1 MGKVA
6 VVGVVGRTN
15 AGKSTLVNR
24 LVGEKVSIVSPV
36 EQTTRNTVRGIVS
49 DPRGQLVLLD
59 TPGLHKAVGTL
70 GKLLNRMARRSA
82 AGTDITC
89 VVFDAAQEPQLEDIG
104 WMQRIAREKPE
115 KVVFVLNKADRA
127 PFFETMYREAW
138 DEAQKESKSEV
149 VVKEK
154 SESEVVVGQRNV
166 KSSIVRLPTTTT
178 PKWVKCIATTEGG
191 AKAVM
196 DALFDFAEEGEPL
209 FDDDIVT
216 DYPRKLAIADT
227 IREKYLAKM
236 HQEVPHEMGILVK
249 KIRETK
255 SGVVVKKKSEPE
267 GVVGQRNVKNSIVRL
282 PTTTTAA
289 PVWEVD
295 VEVLVNRASQK
306 PIVIG
311 KGAET
316 VKYVRKCAERELSDV
331 FGVKVTLEIWVRV
344 EPNWMK
350 NERLLAEM
358 GYLGELV

>member
-36 EQTTRNTVRGIVS
+36 EQTTRNTVRGIVA

-104 WMQRIAREKPE
+104 WMQRIAKEKPE

-138 DEAQKESKSEV
+138 EDARRKTEDGGEDIRRETLDEESSV
-149 VVKEK
+149 
-154 SESEVVVGQRNV
+154 SCL
-166 KSSIVRLPTTTT
+166 KSSSLV
-178 PKWVKCIATTEGG
+178 WVKCIATTEGG
-191 AKAVM
+191 AKAVL
-196 DALFDFAEEGEPL
+196 DALFDFAEEGEKL

-216 DYPRKLAIADT
+216 DYPRKLAIADS

-249 KIRETK
+249 KIKEK
-255 SGVVVKKKSEPE
+255 SN
-267 GVVGQRNVKNSIVRL
+267 R
-282 PTTTTAA
+282 
-289 PVWEVD
+289 VWEVD

-331 FGVKVTLEIWVRV
+331 FGVKVEMEIWVRV

>member
-1 MGKVA
+1 MSKVA

-36 EQTTRNTVRGIVS
+36 EQTTRNTVRGIVA

-104 WMQRIAREKPE
+104 WMQRIAKEKPE

-138 DEAQKESKSEV
+138 EDARRKTEDEKDIRQETLDEESSV
-149 VVKEK
+149 
-154 SESEVVVGQRNV
+154 SGQ
-166 KSSIVRLPTTTT
+166 KSSAPV
-178 PKWVKCIATTEGG
+178 WVKCIATTEGG
-191 AKAVM
+191 AKAVL
-196 DALFDFAEEGEPL
+196 DALFDFAEEGEKL

-249 KIRETK
+249 RIKEKKGSGIRDQG
-255 SGVVVKKKSEPE
+255 SGE
-267 GVVGQRNVKNSIVRL
+267 RD
-282 PTTTTAA
+282 
-289 PVWEVD
+289 VWEVD

-311 KGAET
+311 RGAET

-331 FGVKVTLEIWVRV
+331 FGVKVEMEIWVRV

>member
-36 EQTTRNTVRGIVS
+36 EQTTRNTVRGIVA

-104 WMQRIAREKPE
+104 WMQRIAKEKPE

-138 DEAQKESKSEV
+138 EDARRKTEDGGEDIRRETLDEESSV
-149 VVKEK
+149 
-154 SESEVVVGQRNV
+154 SCL
-166 KSSIVRLPTTTT
+166 KSSSPV
-178 PKWVKCIATTEGG
+178 WVKCIATTEGG
-191 AKAVM
+191 AKAVL
-196 DALFDFAEEGEPL
+196 DALFDFAEEGEKL

-216 DYPRKLAIADT
+216 DYPRKLAIADS

-249 KIRETK
+249 KIKEK
-255 SGVVVKKKSEPE
+255 SN
-267 GVVGQRNVKNSIVRL
+267 R
-282 PTTTTAA
+282 
-289 PVWEVD
+289 VWEVD

-316 VKYVRKCAERELSDV
+316 VKYVRKCAERELWDV
-331 FGVKVTLEIWVRV
+331 FGVKVEMEIWVRV

>member
-36 EQTTRNTVRGIVS
+36 EQTTRNTVRGIVA

-70 GKLLNRMARRSA
+70 GRLLNRMARRSA

-104 WMQRIAREKPE
+104 WMQRIAKEKPE

-127 PFFETMYREAW
+127 PFFETMYRDAW
-138 DEAQKESKSEV
+138 EDARRETLDVESSVSSQKSA
-149 VVKEK
+149 
-154 SESEVVVGQRNV
+154 
-166 KSSIVRLPTTTT
+166 T
-178 PKWVKCIATTEGG
+178 PVWVKAIATTEGG

-216 DYPRKLAIADT
+216 DYPRKLAIADS

-249 KIRETK
+249 KITESQAK
-255 SGVVVKKKSEPE
+255 VKGEHS
-267 GVVGQRNVKNSIVRL
+267 
-282 PTTTTAA
+282 TC

-316 VKYVRKCAERELSDV
+316 VKYVRKCSERELSDI
-331 FGVKVTLEIWVRV
+331 FGVKVALEIWVRV

-350 NERLLAEM
+350 NERLLSEM